1 MSKTPSN
8 NTSSNKKPNNKSPR
22 NRMPNNRMQSP
33 TLVVPTSSR
42 PFVAPQA
49 LGAVRLA
56 LLSLICVGLMWVL
69 PFLYYYHAYPRTTFY
84 QEWTAAFLGLCAMPF
99 LVQGRFWVQPEIPRI
114 VLLPVGLMMLLVIQY
129 AMGLI
134 VYFDQTL
141 LYSLYLLWVALLMMV
156 GHRLRKE
163 LSLPLVATVMASC
176 LLIGAELN
184 ALLGVLQHYRWH
196 TFLDSV
202 VTVKTST
209 AVYGNIAQPNHFA
222 NYIALG
228 LISLGLL
235 RMRFSMPAWQTF
247 PLALP
252 LLFVLVLS
260 GSRSGGLYLIWMCAL
275 ALLWY
280 LMGKIPSP
288 TVSAETLTAA
298 VRADKDEISTRPLKR
313 KLSSKAMPTLGQK
326 PASKVSPA
334 LSLLRYTFL
343 LVLGYG
349 LMHFVVQLPVF
360 AGADGMVT
368 MAQRLFTGINS
379 NDIRLYLW
387 QEGWLI
393 FKQFPL
399 LGSGFGQYAWQHFLL
414 TEQLRAPNIAG
425 LYNNAHNLILQIAAE
440 MGVAGLLVLLGTLA
454 LWVYQAVKN
463 GERTIYH
470 WWGYSILA
478 VQGIHSLLEYPL
490 WYAYFLG
497 VAALTLGMLDYS
509 TYRLELRRLGRL
521 SVAIMILLGLLS
533 LIQMWQGYRKLEV
546 LLAMRPTSTADI
558 QNFNQTLRQGMVD
571 LQESTMMISVAELY
585 MTNMIEVSADHLAEK
600 RTVNERVMRS
610 IPISPVVYRQ
620 ALLLAVSGEQEA
632 AKLQMTRAIW
642 SYPAD
647 FNNVQKQLNELASK
661 DPAHFAA
668 LLEFAVQKYQEWQR
682 DVHRR

>member
-1 MSKTPSN
+1 MSKLPSN
-8 NTSSNKKPNNKSPR
+8 RKPN
-22 NRMPNNRMQSP
+22 P
-33 TLVVPTSSR
+33 TLVASNSAR
-42 PFVAPQA
+42 PFIKV
-49 LGAVRLA
+49 LGAVRFDVF
-56 LLSLICVGLMWVL
+56 SLICVGLMWIL

-129 AMGLI
+129 AMDLI

-141 LYSLYLLWVALLMMV
+141 LFSLYLLWVALLMMV
-156 GHRLRKE
+156 GHRLRTE
-163 LSLPLVATVMASC
+163 LGLPLVATVMACC
-176 LLIGAELN
+176 LLLGAELN

-260 GSRSGGLYLIWMCAL
+260 GSRSGGLYLVWVFVL

-280 LMGKIPSP
+280 AKGKYLSP
-288 TVSAETLTAA
+288 TSGEIGVAPALRTI
-298 VRADKDEISTRPLKR
+298 KDEISTRPKR
-313 KLSSKAMPTLGQK
+313 KLKGKVMPTLAQK

-334 LSLLRYTFL
+334 LSLVHYTFL

-368 MAQRLFTGINS
+368 MAQRLFAGISS

-387 QEGWLI
+387 REGWLI

-414 TEQLRAPNIAG
+414 TEQLRAPNIVG

-440 MGVAGLLVLLGTLA
+440 MGVAGLLVLIGTLA
-454 LWVYQAVKN
+454 LWIYQAVQS
-463 GERTIYH
+463 GDRTVYH

-497 VAALTLGMLDYS
+497 VAALTLGMLDFS

-533 LIQMWQGYRKLEV
+533 LIQMWQGYRKLEG
-546 LLAMRPTSTADI
+546 LLAMRPTSNAEI
-558 QNFNQTLRQGMVD
+558 QKFNQTMRQGMVD
-571 LQESTMMISVAELY
+571 LQEWTMMVSVAELY
-585 MTNMIEVSADHLAEK
+585 MTSMIEVSADHLADK
-600 RTVNERVMRS
+600 RMLNERVMRY

-620 ALLLAVSGEQEA
+620 SLLLAMSGEHDA

-642 SYPAD
+642 SYPGD
-647 FNNVQKQLNELASK
+647 FNIVQRQLNDLASK

-682 DVHRR
+682 DVHRK